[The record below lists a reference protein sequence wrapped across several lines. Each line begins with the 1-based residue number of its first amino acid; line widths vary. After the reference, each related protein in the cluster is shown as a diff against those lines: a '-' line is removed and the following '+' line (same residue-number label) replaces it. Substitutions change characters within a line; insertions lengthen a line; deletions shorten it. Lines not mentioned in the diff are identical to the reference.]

1 MHFSTSRRCRSYG
14 AMALLVSCAAL
25 GADLSAGA
33 RSAKAEALRAKAAQG
48 AMQEPQPGRAVFTTR
63 SDLVVLNVSVVD
75 RKKGFVSGLTRDA
88 FSVYEDGR
96 PQAIAFFDSE
106 DSPAAVGLVIDSST
120 SMHRKREA
128 LTAGVLAFARS
139 SHPKDEMFAV
149 HFNERVWFGLPAGQ
163 AFTGDLD
170 VFRAALQQGTARG
183 RTALFD
189 AVSAALKHVE
199 QSTAPKKALV
209 VISDGGDN
217 ASTTPRSEVLAA
229 VDRSNVLVY
238 TVCLMDAADAYD
250 GEADPDTLEDL
261 AEASG
266 AETFVLRKIDD
277 VTRVLE
283 RIAKD
288 IRSGYLIGYVPPV
301 TGASGYRSIRVE
313 VNAPNRRRL
322 IVRSRSGYLNTP
334 RREAHGS
341 R

>member
-1 MHFSTSRRCRSYG
+1 
-14 AMALLVSCAAL
+14 
-25 GADLSAGA
+25 
-33 RSAKAEALRAKAAQG
+33 
-48 AMQEPQPGRAVFTTR
+48 MQEPQPGRAVFTTR
-63 SDLVVLNVSVVD
+63 SDLVVLHVSVVD
-75 RKKGFVSGLTRDA
+75 RKTGFVSGLTRDA
-88 FSVYEDGR
+88 FTVYEDGR
-96 PQAIAFFDSE
+96 PQTIAFFDSE

-128 LTAGVLAFARS
+128 LIAGGLAFARS
-139 SHPKDEMFAV
+139 SHPKDDMFTV
-149 HFNERVWFGLPAGQ
+149 HFNERVWFGLPPGQ
-163 AFTGDLD
+163 AFTSDLG
-170 VFRAALQQGTARG
+170 VFRTALQQGTARG

-189 AVSAALKHVE
+189 AVSASLEHVE
-199 QSTAPKKALV
+199 QSAAAKKALV

-217 ASTTPRSEVLAA
+217 ASTTQRSDVLAA

-261 AEASG
+261 AQASG

-288 IRSGYLIGYVPPV
+288 IRSGYLIGYVPSAS
-301 TGASGYRSIRVE
+301 GASGYRPIRVE

-322 IVRSRSGYLNTP
+322 IVRSRSGYLHSA
-334 RREAHGS
+334 REQDHGI